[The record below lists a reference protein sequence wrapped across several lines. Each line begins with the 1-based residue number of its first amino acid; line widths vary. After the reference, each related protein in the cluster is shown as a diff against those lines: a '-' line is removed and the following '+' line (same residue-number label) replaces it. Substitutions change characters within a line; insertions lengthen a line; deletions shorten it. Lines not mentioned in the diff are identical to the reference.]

1 MVEQN
6 FYSITDPRYE
16 SRELDT
22 GRALNGI
29 LAGRERTLL
38 RAMAARTPRWVLPD
52 HLTTLAFVGSGVCCL
67 SLIASNYA
75 LGFLWLAVFG
85 LALNWLGDSLDGT
98 LARVRNI
105 ERPRYG
111 FYVDHVS
118 DLGSQLLIVIGLG
131 LSPFLRFDITLLA
144 LVGYLGL
151 SVLSLVKLHVSRSF
165 QLSYFGI
172 GPTEIRVIIGSGIV
186 IAASVELPVL
196 ESAFGYFHLFDV
208 AAFLLFVIACA
219 TGLLAFVQDAR
230 KLALVDP
237 PRHINPEEIIM
248 RKVGD

>member
-1 MVEQN
+1 MDQHI
-6 FYSITDPRYE
+6 YSIADPRYDL
-16 SRELDT
+16 REMDS

-29 LAGRERTLL
+29 FAGGERTLL
-38 RAMAARTPRWVLPD
+38 RAIAARTPKWVLPD
-52 HLTTLAFVGSGVCCL
+52 HLTTLAFVGAGVCGL
-67 SLIASNYA
+67 SLIASNCA
-75 LGFLWLAVFG
+75 LGFLWLAVIG

-118 DLGSQLLIVIGLG
+118 DLGSQILIVIGLG

-172 GPTEIRVIIGSGIV
+172 GPTEIRIVIGSGIV
-186 IAASVELPVL
+186 IAASMELPKFEL
-196 ESAFGYFHLFDV
+196 AFGQFHLFDF
-208 AAFLLFVIACA
+208 AAILLFVVACA
-219 TGLLAFVQDAR
+219 TGLFSFFQDAG

-237 PRHINPEEIIM
+237 PRHIEPGEVIM